1 MDLLSGKLVRSLRL
15 HSSLLPSAPSSSR
28 AVPTTS
34 RRLRRRRHGPLS
46 CRLTTSSPS
55 TTTTTEE
62 KEDVKSQDLS
72 SLLTSSDPS
81 SAASGATAG
90 TKKKRSGGSSG
101 ASSIPSGV
109 RLEGISKS
117 YKGVT
122 VLKDVSWEV
131 QRGEKVGLVGVNGA
145 GKTTQLRII
154 AGLEQPDGGAV
165 VKAKDNMKIAFL
177 SQEFEVS
184 ASRTVREEFFSAFQ
198 EEMEVKRRLEQ
209 VQAALEGATED
220 MDLMGRL
227 LDELDLLQRRSQ
239 DVDLDMVDVKVQK
252 LMPELGFMPEDADRL
267 VASFSGGWKMRMS
280 LGKILLQDPDLLLL
294 DEPTNHVDLDTVE
307 WLESY
312 LKTQDVPMVIISHD
326 RAFLDQLCTKIV
338 ETEFGVSKT
347 YKGNYSEYIL
357 AKAVAV
363 QAQYTAWEKQQKE
376 IEQTKELINRLGAGV
391 NAGRASSE
399 QKKLEKL
406 EKEGLIEKPF
416 QRKQLKIRFPD
427 RGRSGRTVLTINNL
441 QFGFEDK
448 TLFNNANLIVER
460 GEKIAIIG
468 PNGCGK
474 STLLKLILGM
484 EKPQGGEVLLGDHNV
499 LPNYFEQNQAEALD
513 LEKTVLD
520 TVAEAAEDWT
530 LDDIKGLLGRCNFR
544 DDMLDRKVQF
554 LSGGEKARLA
564 FCKFMVT
571 PSTLLILDEPTN
583 HLDIPSKEMLEEAIS
598 EYTGT
603 VITVSHDRYFIKQIV
618 NRVIEVKDQ
627 TIQDYQ
633 GDYNYYLERN
643 LEARERE
650 LAREEELEEKAP
662 KVKAKSKMSKAEKP
676 SERSR
681 RCRPS
686 NKANKNQSRLKIQR
700 GGIELSWS
708 IEAFAMPNAICDT
721 VPCRHQYLLLCLLC
735 CML

>member
-1 MDLLSGKLVRSLRL
+1 MDILACKLRSLRL
-15 HSSLLPSAPSSSR
+15 HSALLPSSPSPSR
-28 AVPTTS
+28 SVPAS
-34 RRLRRRRHGPLS
+34 RRFRRRRHAPLHCS
-46 CRLTTSSPS
+46 LTTSSSPSTS
-55 TTTTTEE
+55 TTTTTDEE
-62 KEDVKSQDLS
+62 AKSQDLS
-72 SLLTSSDPS
+72 SLLSSSSVP
-81 SAASGATAG
+81 SAAGAG
-90 TKKKRSGGSSG
+90 NKKKRSGGSSG

-154 AGLEQPDGGAV
+154 AGLEEADGGTV
-165 VKAKDNMKIAFL
+165 VKAKENMKIAFL

-184 ASRTVREEFFSAFQ
+184 ASRTVREEFFSAFE
-198 EEMEVKRRLEQ
+198 EEMEVKRRLER

-252 LMPELGFMPEDADRL
+252 LMPELGFAPEDADRL
-267 VASFSGGWKMRMS
+267 VASFSGGWQMRMS

-294 DEPTNHVDLDTVE
+294 DEPTNHVDLDTIE

-357 AKAVAV
+357 AKAIAV
-363 QAQYTAWEKQQKE
+363 ETQYAAWEKQQKE

-416 QRKQLKIRFPD
+416 QRKQLKIRFPE
-427 RGRSGRTVLTINNL
+427 RGRSGRTVLAIKNL

-520 TVAEAAEDWT
+520 TVADAAEDWK

-544 DDMLDRKVQF
+544 DDMLDRKVKF

-627 TIQDYQ
+627 TIQDYK

-662 KVKAKSKMSKAEKP
+662 KVKAKSKMSKAEKAARKKQKVQAFQQ
-676 SERSR
+676 SKQKSK
-681 RCRPS
+681 S
-686 NKANKNQSRLKIQR
+686 LKNAKR
-700 GGIELSWS
+700 W
-708 IEAFAMPNAICDT
+708 N
-721 VPCRHQYLLLCLLC
+721 
-735 CML
+735 

>member
-1 MDLLSGKLVRSLRL
+1 MAAMDLLSGKLLRSVRL
-15 HSSLLPSAPSSSR
+15 HSPALPSPPSTSL
-28 AVPTTS
+28 PS
-34 RRLRRRRHGPLS
+34 RRLRRRRLAPLH
-46 CRLTTSSPS
+46 CRLTTSSSPSTS
-55 TTTTTEE
+55 TTTTTDE
-62 KEDVKSQDLS
+62 KEDSKTQDIS
-72 SLLTSSDPS
+72 SLLSSSSDPS
-81 SAASGATAG
+81 SSAAAG
-90 TKKKRSGGSSG
+90 KKKRSNSG

-109 RLEGISKS
+109 RLENISKS
-117 YKGVT
+117 YKGAT

-154 AGLEQPDGGAV
+154 AGLEEPDGGTV

-184 ASRTVREEFFSAFQ
+184 ASRTVREEFFSAFA
-198 EEMEVKRRLEQ
+198 EEMEVKRRLDQ
-209 VQAALEGATED
+209 VQAALESATED

-239 DVDLDMVDVKVQK
+239 DVDLDMVEVKVQK
-252 LMPELGFMPEDADRL
+252 LMPELGFAPEDADRL

-294 DEPTNHVDLDTVE
+294 DEPTNHVDLDTIE

-357 AKAVAV
+357 AKEIWV
-363 QAQYTAWEKQQKE
+363 QTQYAAWEKQQKE

-416 QRKQLKIRFPD
+416 QRKQLKIRFPE
-427 RGRSGRTVLTINNL
+427 RGRSGRTVLAIKNL
-441 QFGFEDK
+441 QFGFGDK
-448 TLFNNANLIVER
+448 MLFNNANLIVER

-484 EKPQGGEVLLGDHNV
+484 EKPQGGEVILGDHNV
-499 LPNYFEQNQAEALD
+499 LPNYFEQNQ
-513 LEKTVLD
+513 
-520 TVAEAAEDWT
+520 
-530 LDDIKGLLGRCNFR
+530 
-544 DDMLDRKVQF
+544 
-554 LSGGEKARLA
+554 ARLA

-618 NRVIEVKDQ
+618 NRVIEVTDQ
-627 TIQDYQ
+627 TIQDYK

-662 KVKAKSKMSKAEKP
+662 KVKAKSKMSKAEKIARKKQKMQAFQQ
-676 SERSR
+676 SKQKS
-681 RCRPS
+681 
-686 NKANKNQSRLKIQR
+686 KGLKNAKR
-700 GGIELSWS
+700 W
-708 IEAFAMPNAICDT
+708 N
-721 VPCRHQYLLLCLLC
+721 
-735 CML
+735 

>member
-1 MDLLSGKLVRSLRL
+1 MATMDVLSAKLL
-15 HSSLLPSAPSSSR
+15 HSSLHPHAPFLPSPSL
-28 AVPTTS
+28 PS
-34 RRLRRRRHGPLS
+34 RRHRRLS
-46 CRLTTSSPS
+46 PIHCRLTTSPS
-55 TTTTTEE
+55 SSATTTSEGNAN
-62 KEDVKSQDLS
+62 QDLS
-72 SLLTSSDPS
+72 ALFSDDS
-81 SAASGATAG
+81 ANAASGSG
-90 TKKKRSGGSSG
+90 SRKKRSNSG

-109 RLEGISKS
+109 RLENISKS

-154 AGLEQPDGGAV
+154 AGLEEPDGGNV
-165 VKAKDNMKIAFL
+165 VKAKENMKIAFL
-177 SQEFEVS
+177 SQEFEVK
-184 ASRTVREEFFSAFQ
+184 ASRTVREEFLSAFQ
-198 EEMEVKRRLEQ
+198 EEMGVKDRLDQ
-209 VQAALEGATED
+209 VQAALEQATED

-227 LDELDLLQRRSQ
+227 LDELDLLQRQSQ
-239 DVDLDMVDVKVQK
+239 DVDLGMVEVKIQK
-252 LMPELGFMPEDADRL
+252 LMPELGFVPEDADRL

-294 DEPTNHVDLDTVE
+294 DEPTNHVDLDTIE

-326 RAFLDQLCTKIV
+326 RAFLDQCCTKIV

-347 YKGNYSEYIL
+347 YKGNYSEYVL
-357 AKAVAV
+357 EKAIWVETQRA
-363 QAQYTAWEKQQKE
+363 AWEKQQKE
-376 IEQTKELINRLGAGV
+376 IEHTKDLIARLGAG
-391 NAGRASSE
+391 ASSGRASSE

-416 QRKQLKIRFPD
+416 QRKQLKIRFPE
-427 RGRSGRTVLTINNL
+427 RGRSGRTVLAINNL
-441 QFGFEDK
+441 KFGFGDK

-474 STLLKLILGM
+474 STLLKLALGM
-484 EKPQGGEVLLGDHNV
+484 EKPQEGEVILGEHNV
-499 LPNYFEQNQAEALD
+499 LPNYFEQNQAEVLD
-513 LEKTVLD
+513 LDKTVLD
-520 TVAEAAEDWT
+520 TVADAAEDWKI
-530 LDDIKGLLGRCNFR
+530 DDIKGLLGRCNFR
-544 DDMLDRKVQF
+544 DDMLDRKVRF
-554 LSGGEKARLA
+554 LSGGEKARLS

-603 VITVSHDRYFIKQIV
+603 VITVSHDRYFVKQIV
-618 NRVIEVKDQ
+618 NRVIEVRDQ

-650 LAREEELEEKAP
+650 LARAEELEEKAP
-662 KVKAKSKMSKAEKP
+662 KVKAKSKMSKAEKIARKKQKVQAFQQ
-676 SERSR
+676 SKQKSK
-681 RCRPS
+681 S
-686 NKANKNQSRLKIQR
+686 MKNAKR
-700 GGIELSWS
+700 W
-708 IEAFAMPNAICDT
+708 N
-721 VPCRHQYLLLCLLC
+721 
-735 CML
+735 